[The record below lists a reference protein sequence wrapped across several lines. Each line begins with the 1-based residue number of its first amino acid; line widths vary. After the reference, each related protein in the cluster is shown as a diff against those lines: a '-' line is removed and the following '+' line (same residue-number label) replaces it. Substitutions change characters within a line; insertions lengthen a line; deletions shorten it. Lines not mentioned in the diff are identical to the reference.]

1 MAKKILKRINSS
13 EQSLQKVVQEAMD
26 EKKII
31 DVLISTIKEPKYHD
45 RRYVDKHAL
54 YELSQSINATNG
66 LISPAVLRELSDGS
80 YERLAGYRR
89 IEAYKILEKEKIPS
103 IILKNVSDKQA
114 LLFMTTEN
122 MQRENLSLYDETL
135 ALLDY
140 VAVSL
145 ETTPEET
152 EKLLNRFK
160 NFKSG
165 AISGMSNRE
174 KEKYFK
180 VEEIL
185 SKTGKISISTLIN
198 RLKKTKV
205 HPLLKK
211 VLSEG
216 GITFAVAQILNGIEN
231 EEDLQRAIDETIKQN
246 FSKRELVQHIKQL
259 LPVTKSEETFLLK
272 TKKINRINL
281 KRLSEKRQREIN
293 RLIDKILTLAN

>member
-1 MAKKILKRINSS
+1 MAKKIPIRINSS
-13 EQSLQKVVQEAMD
+13 EQSLQKVVQKALD
-26 EKKII
+26 EKKIVDI
-31 DVLISTIKEPKYHD
+31 PIADIKNPKYHD

-54 YELSQSINATNG
+54 YELSQSIEATNG
-66 LISPAVLRELSDGS
+66 LISPIVLRELSDGT

-89 IEAYKILEKEKIPS
+89 IEAYKILENEKIPS
-103 IILKNVSDKQA
+103 IILKNVSEKQA

-165 AISGMSNRE
+165 AISSISNKE

-180 VEEIL
+180 VEDIL

-216 GITFAVAQILNGIEN
+216 RITFAVAQILNSIKN
-231 EEDLQRAIDETIKQN
+231 EEDLQRAINETIKQN
-246 FSKRELVQHIKQL
+246 FSKRELMQYTKQL
-259 LPVTKSEETFLLK
+259 LPVKKNEDAFLQK
-272 TKKINRINL
+272 TKKISRIDL
-281 KRLSEKRQREIN
+281 KKLSKEKQEEIN
-293 RLIDKILTLAN
+293 RLIDKILTLTN